1 MYAIVKVGGSQYRVH
16 VGDSIKTQK
25 IEGDEGVEL
34 RFEDVLL
41 VSGDGEPTVGSPIVP
56 GAAVKAVIE
65 KQGREK
71 TLHIVRFKRRGGFRK
86 RQGHRQLFTR
96 LKVTDIVVG

>member
-1 MYAIVKVGGSQYRVH
+1 MYAVVKVGGSQYRVH
-16 VGDSIKTQK
+16 VGDTIKTQK
-25 IEGDEGVEL
+25 IEGEEGAAVQ
-34 RFEDVLL
+34 FEHVLL
-41 VSGDGEPTVGSPIVP
+41 VGGEDEPTVGTPIVE

-65 KQGREK
+65 RQGREK

-86 RQGHRQLFTR
+86 RQGHRQPFTR